1 GTERIWMYRNV
12 RYEERGKPPR
22 VLGHAQDVTERVR
35 AEHSLK
41 ESERRFR
48 LLADTAP
55 VLIWMSDPTGHC
67 AFLNRP
73 WLDFTGRAPEA
84 QLGEGWIESIHP
96 DDRPRFLEA
105 YREALAAHTP
115 FQVECRRRRADG
127 EARWALGRRR
137 RGVETDGG
145 AGGC

>member
-1 GTERIWMYRNV
+1 MNLRRFLSPSVENQVDAYLERIRTNAVDSGLMRLVAKDGTERIWMYRNV

-55 VLIWMSDPTGHC
+55 VLIWMTDPTGRC

-73 WLDFTGRAPEA
+73 WLDFTGRSLGA

-105 YREALAAHTP
+105 
-115 FQVECRRRRADG
+115 
-127 EARWALGRRR
+127 
-137 RGVETDGG
+137 
-145 AGGC
+145 